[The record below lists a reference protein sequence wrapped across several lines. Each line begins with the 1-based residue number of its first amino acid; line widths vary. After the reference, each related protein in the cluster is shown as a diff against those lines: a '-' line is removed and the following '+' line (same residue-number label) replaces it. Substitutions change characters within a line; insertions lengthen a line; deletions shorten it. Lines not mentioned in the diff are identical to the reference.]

1 MEERPAE
8 SCLEQLGTHLAH
20 DGGWFRIQ
28 QPGDVIELFSTDAPV
43 SLAVSSAGGR
53 TTQPYDGGPGNLL
66 RTKAARE
73 QLFEDV
79 ENWRPRLFVVY
90 LTDWTPEVSELVL
103 ELVRRQR
110 ADGRD
115 LLLRYPIHTT
125 IPLPLGHT
133 GMGLHMVYGTLEGRR
148 VDTSQRTPRFWW
160 AATTRT
166 LATRLS
172 ECVQRE
178 ASVSHT
184 LVSFLHLDGKSGD
197 EVKGPSLCSRGRAY
211 IRTYPG
217 PDWKITRRHQVG
229 SK

>member
-115 LLLRYPIHTT
+115 LLLRCPIHTT
-125 IPLPLGHT
+125 IRCPL
-133 GMGLHMVYGTLEGRR
+133 VTLEWDSIWSTELWR
-148 VDTSQRTPRFWW
+148 VGGSIPLNERHDSGGLRQR
-160 AATTRT
+160 
-166 LATRLS
+166 
-172 ECVQRE
+172 
-178 ASVSHT
+178 
-184 LVSFLHLDGKSGD
+184 
-197 EVKGPSLCSRGRAY
+197 GPWL
-211 IRTYPG
+211 PG
-217 PDWKITRRHQVG
+217 
-229 SK
+229 